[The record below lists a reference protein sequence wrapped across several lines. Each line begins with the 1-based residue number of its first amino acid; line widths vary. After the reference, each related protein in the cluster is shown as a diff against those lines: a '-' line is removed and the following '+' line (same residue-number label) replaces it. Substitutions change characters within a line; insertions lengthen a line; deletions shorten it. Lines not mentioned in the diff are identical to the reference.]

1 MLLLRWVMLISLLAC
16 AGLFVVYAF
25 TGQQKYKKIGLT
37 ALKITLGIAFVF
49 FAVLILQ
56 RI

>member
-1 MLLLRWVMLISLLAC
+1 MLLFRWLILMSLLAC
-16 AGLFVVYAF
+16 AGLFVFYAF

-37 ALKITLGIAFVF
+37 TLKITLGIAFIF
-49 FAVLILQ
+49 FTILILQ